1 MKCHEIPYEAQ
12 QAFNLAKT
20 IGSRRHKALIA
31 LLIKERKAAGMN
43 QTELARALGQYQS
56 FIARVESGERRVDV
70 IEFLDI
76 AAAIGIDP
84 KAAISKLQAK
94 WRPKYLRE

>member
-1 MKCHEIPYEAQ
+1 MVCPSEHRWVLA
-12 QAFNLAKT
+12 LAKT

-31 LLIKERKAAGMN
+31 MLIKERKAAGMN

-56 FIARVESGERRVDV
+56 FVARVESGERRVDV

-76 AAAIGIDP
+76 AKAIGFDP
-84 KAAISKLQAK
+84 KAAIAKLAAK
-94 WRPKYLRE
+94 

>member
-1 MKCHEIPYEAQ
+1 M
-12 QAFNLAKT
+12 
-20 IGSRRHKALIA
+20 
-31 LLIKERKAAGMN
+31 LIKERKAVGMN

-56 FIARVESGERRVDV
+56 FIARIESGERRVDV

-94 WRPKYLRE
+94 

>member
-1 MKCHEIPYEAQ
+1 MCPSEHRWVLE
-12 QAFNLAKT
+12 LAKT
-20 IGSRRHKALIA
+20 LGSKRHKALIA
-31 LLIKERKAAGMN
+31 MLIKERKAAGLN
-43 QTELARALGQYQS
+43 QTELAKALGQYQS
-56 FIARVESGERRVDV
+56 FIARIESGERRVDV

-94 WRPKYLRE
+94 